1 LSQQTGHFSQDEL
14 HRVGVDHEDQAAGE
28 EPLGGH
34 RARRCHTAG
43 RSNGVGR
50 HHQRGATGDA
60 GIAGGEG
67 DRRRG
72 VGGSQVF
79 ADRQRGCPERK
90 GVTAEDGVREH
101 PFQGR

>member
-1 LSQQTGHFSQDEL
+1 VS
-14 HRVGVDHEDQAAGE
+14 VDHEDQATGE
-28 EPLGGH
+28 EPLRGH
-34 RARRCHTAG
+34 RAWRCHAAG
-43 RSNGVGR
+43 RPNGVGR
-50 HHQRGATGDA
+50 HHQRGAVGDA

-79 ADRQRGCPERK
+79 ADRQRGYPERK
-90 GVTAEDGVREH
+90 GVAVEDRVREH